1 MDRTFS
7 KPLFGFSASRPAIFK
22 KADPHVFYLDD
33 EELDFDKVLSAPLP
47 KLPLDVCLTAHWL
60 AIEGVQPSIPQNPVP
75 PTLQEEKK
83 SLAAILNVNVPSS
96 NSTSV
101 PFSAGGT
108 SVNGTYNNGST
119 LSTTSGTPGNTLQ
132 VKDVISKELQLYY
145 EKITEAILNPEI
157 EIRDVA
163 LTSIQTDPG
172 LQGLLPYFLKFVQER
187 VTKNLKHLP
196 TLMLMITFLKHLL
209 SNPHFFF
216 EPYLHQVIPILLTT
230 LMGKQLCLDPLHED
244 HWSLRQH
251 SAHLLS
257 TLLFQFSDSYPTL
270 LPRVTRTFLMML
282 LEPSKP
288 LTSKVGAVLGL
299 SLLGPEVIEASL
311 IPNVHLYIPLFESK
325 GLQPTEDQEKRT
337 PTDVLAPQQDDEE
350 NQSAIKKLLEVYA
363 QALANYHHSKK
374 DFMTLSKPVSP
385 TLEMEI
391 DEKEDPQEPKPSLKL
406 KEEKTPEVTS
416 MPPPSLD
423 KDALIQRYGTVLGDS
438 MFRLLLASTVS
449 HAS

>member
-1 MDRTFS
+1 QVDVSKIGLKDLREQVAIIPQEPVLFVGTIRSNLDPFNKSTDEEVWKALSSVHLATKIKEMPLKLDTLVIENGKNFSLGQRQLFCIARAILSKTKILVLDEATAAIDMQTDALIQNAIKENFAELTVLTIAHRLNTIIESDRILVMEAGQVVEFDTPLTLLNKGP

-216 EPYLHQVIPILLTT
+216 EPYVVY
-230 LMGKQLCLDPLHED
+230 MFF
-244 HWSLRQH
+244 
-251 SAHLLS
+251 
-257 TLLFQFSDSYPTL
+257 LF
-270 LPRVTRTFLMML
+270 FL
-282 LEPSKP
+282 
-288 LTSKVGAVLGL
+288 
-299 SLLGPEVIEASL
+299 
-311 IPNVHLYIPLFESK
+311 F
-325 GLQPTEDQEKRT
+325 
-337 PTDVLAPQQDDEE
+337 
-350 NQSAIKKLLEVYA
+350 
-363 QALANYHHSKK
+363 
-374 DFMTLSKPVSP
+374 
-385 TLEMEI
+385 
-391 DEKEDPQEPKPSLKL
+391 
-406 KEEKTPEVTS
+406 
-416 MPPPSLD
+416 
-423 KDALIQRYGTVLGDS
+423 
-438 MFRLLLASTVS
+438 
-449 HAS
+449 